1 MPQPDNLVVG
11 AASGAGRDQL
21 HLIDFGTAEPLRDR
35 HGRPRADAQ
44 AAEGTVAFMAVSAHA
59 KRPVSPRDD
68 LEAFGCAERVCA
80 CVCVCARAR
89 VCVRACVQSPSVV

>member
-68 LEAFGCAERVCA
+68 LEAFGCAVRVC
-80 CVCVCARAR
+80 VR
-89 VCVRACVQSPSVV
+89 VRACVQSPSVV